1 MTVTSNSLDVR
12 KFISLSTGRR
22 EEPVYGS
29 DSGLLVL
36 TVGHGCG
43 PLYIDCEK
51 LNQQPIQIHHRG
63 GGPTTSPLGFD
74 LKVLE
79 TQDSRGCCRYLPF
92 HRDPKLVQEEEV
104 ARYGI

>member
-1 MTVTSNSLDVR
+1 MTVTSNRLDVR
-12 KFISLSTGRR
+12 KFISLSTGCL
-22 EEPVYGS
+22 EESVYGP

-79 TQDSRGCCRYLPF
+79 TQDSRGCLQIFTFSP
-92 HRDPKLVQEEEV
+92 DPKLVQEEEV